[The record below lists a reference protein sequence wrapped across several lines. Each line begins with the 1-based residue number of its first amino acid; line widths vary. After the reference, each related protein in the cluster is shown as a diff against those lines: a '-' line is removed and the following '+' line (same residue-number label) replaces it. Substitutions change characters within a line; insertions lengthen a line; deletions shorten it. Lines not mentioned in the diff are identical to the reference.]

1 MEVRNINRIEEVRK
15 RKKLSQ
21 TELCKK
27 IGISQKTYYNYIHLN
42 IIPSDKLI
50 ELSKLFECSTDYLLG
65 LSDYTGIVVTD
76 LNNSVLAVI
85 DNKTVIEHSDCKVIF
100 SED

>member
-1 MEVRNINRIEEVRK
+1 MRSINRIEKMRK

-27 IGISQKTYYNYIHLN
+27 IGISQKTYYNYIHMNVL
-42 IIPSDKLI
+42 PSNKLI

-65 LSDYTGIVVTD
+65 LSNYTSIIVTRP
-76 LNNSVLAVI
+76 NNSVLAVI
-85 DNKTVIEHSDCKVIF
+85 DHKKVIEHSDCKVIF